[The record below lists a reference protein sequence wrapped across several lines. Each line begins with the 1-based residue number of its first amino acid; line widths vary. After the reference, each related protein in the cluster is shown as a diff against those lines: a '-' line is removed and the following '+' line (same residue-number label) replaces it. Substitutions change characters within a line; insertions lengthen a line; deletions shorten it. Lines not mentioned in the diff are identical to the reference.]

1 MLRSQSWAKYTVTL
15 CGMFD
20 MTTKNPICV
29 QSQRRSSSVRK
40 IGFKQKR
47 KMLNDTRKRMKH
59 QETGSVVLL
68 YRHGTYIAHVDIEF
82 FHMQS

>member
-1 MLRSQSWAKYTVTL
+1 
-15 CGMFD
+15 
-20 MTTKNPICV
+20 
-29 QSQRRSSSVRK
+29 
-40 IGFKQKR
+40 
-47 KMLNDTRKRMKH
+47 MLNDTRKRMKH